1 MMKRLMSVGTIL
13 VVLAVSNCAAP
24 QQPVRNDGRGA
35 AVSGPYV
42 GGGGGYG
49 LH

>member
-1 MMKRLMSVGTIL
+1 MKRLMSYAATL
-13 VVLAVSNCAAP
+13 VVLAISGCASSGQTMRADRP
-24 QQPVRNDGRGA
+24 GV

>member
-1 MMKRLMSVGTIL
+1 MSIATIL
-13 VVLAVSNCAAP
+13 AVLAVAGCASSD
-24 QQPVRNDGRGA
+24 QQMRNDGRGT